1 MNQDQKEAYGHFN
14 VLFNRILKEHKTK
27 RELSVVAIDLCK
39 ELRRVASAFEEDRV
53 CKSSY
58 QVLKLYIGGYTKTK
72 RYIQIRSRLGFTVQV
87 NHSNIEVFKA
97 WAFSD
102 DSNKVLPAVKRVN
115 FGGNDIY
122 TVKDDRTTNPE
133 LERLNIRHGIN

>member
-1 MNQDQKEAYGHFN
+1 MNQDQKEACGHFN

-27 RELSVVAIDLCK
+27 RELSVVSVDLCK
-39 ELRRVASAFEEDRV
+39 ELRRLASAFEEDRV

-58 QVLKLYIGGYTKTK
+58 QVLKLYVGGYTKAK
-72 RYIQIRSRLGFTVQV
+72 RYIQIRSRLGFTIQI

-102 DSNKVLPAVKRVN
+102 DSKKQPTMVEKVN
-115 FGGNDIY
+115 IGGSVY
-122 TVKDDRTTNPE
+122 TVSGSRPVDTE
-133 LERLNIRHGIN
+133 LARLNIRHGID